1 MNDKNFFAL
10 VTEEVEPNR
19 FQRSIKERMISD
31 LPQGDV
37 LMEVH
42 YSSLNYKDALS
53 ARGHKGISRNYP
65 HTPGID
71 AAGIIAESKSLD
83 FKIGE
88 RVLVTG
94 YDLGMNTDGGFGQY
108 IRVPARWVVKVP
120 EEISLKETMMYGT
133 AGFTAGICIWEIIQ
147 RNITLDHG
155 KVLVTGATGGV
166 GSFAVAMLSQIGY
179 DVVASTGKSD
189 QEDYL
194 KSIGAKDIVS
204 REEADDKTGKPLL
217 QGRWAAV
224 VENVGGNTLSTAI
237 RSTKLHGVVCC
248 LGNVSGDMLETSV
261 YPFLLRGV
269 TVFGI
274 DSAEKPMPLR
284 KAIWD
289 KIFTE
294 WRIQNPE
301 KMIREV
307 DLWGLSDEIDKIL
320 AGGQIGRV
328 IVNLKGKK

>member
-1 MNDKNFFAL
+1 MIDKKFLAL
-10 VTEEVEPNR
+10 VTEEVEPMK

-31 LPQGDV
+31 LPQGEV
-37 LMEVH
+37 IIEVH

-71 AAGIIAESKSLD
+71 ASGIVADSQSED
-83 FKIGE
+83 FKAGDI
-88 RVLVTG
+88 VLVTG

-108 IRVPARWVVKVP
+108 IRVPAGWIVKVP
-120 EEISLKETMMYGT
+120 DQISLKETMMYGT
-133 AGFTAGICIWEIIQ
+133 AGFTAGICIWEIEH
-147 RNITLDHG
+147 RGITPDHG
-155 KVLVTGATGGV
+155 KILVTGATGGV
-166 GSFAVAMLSQIGY
+166 GSFAVAMLNKIGY
-179 DVVASTGKSD
+179 EVVASTGKSD

-194 KSIGAKDIVS
+194 KSIGAKNIIS

-217 QGRWAAV
+217 PGRWAAV
-224 VENVGGNTLSTAI
+224 VENVGGNTLSTAF
-237 RSTKLHGVVCC
+237 RSTKMHGAVCC

-269 TVFGI
+269 TLFGI

-284 KAIWD
+284 IVIWD
-289 KIFTE
+289 KIFGD
-294 WRIQNPE
+294 WRIENPE

-307 DLWGLSDEIDKIL
+307 NLNGLSDEIDRIL

-328 IVNLKGKK
+328 IVNMKG